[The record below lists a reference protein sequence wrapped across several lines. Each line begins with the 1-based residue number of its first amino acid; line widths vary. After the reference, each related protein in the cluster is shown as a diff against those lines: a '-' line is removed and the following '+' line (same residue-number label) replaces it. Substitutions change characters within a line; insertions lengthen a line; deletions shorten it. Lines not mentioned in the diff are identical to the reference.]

1 MEIPGTIT
9 REELV
14 VLNDKYREVKH
25 DINNTIAVLMA
36 MAEMSRLKA
45 EYKEKL
51 ADTVCTRS
59 PQIVEK
65 MQEFQKLMNEKLK
78 ATEAA
83 AKSVTAA

>member
-1 MEIPGTIT
+1 
-9 REELV
+9 
-14 VLNDKYREVKH
+14 
-25 DINNTIAVLMA
+25 MA

>member
-1 MEIPGTIT
+1 METTGTIT

-14 VLNDKYREVKH
+14 ALNDKYREVKH
-25 DINNTIAVLMA
+25 DINNSIAVLMA
-36 MAEMSRLKA
+36 MAEMSRLKP

-65 MQEFQKLMNEKLK
+65 MQEYQTLLNEKI
-78 ATEAA
+78 AA
-83 AKSVTAA
+83 AGGGAG

>member
-1 MEIPGTIT
+1 MQTLGTISH
-9 REELV
+9 EELV
-14 VLNDKYREVKH
+14 ALNQKYREVKH

-36 MAEMSRLKA
+36 MAEMSRMKA

-65 MQEFQKLMNEKLK
+65 MQEFQKLMNEKLEATGGAK
-78 ATEAA
+78 A
-83 AKSVTAA
+83 